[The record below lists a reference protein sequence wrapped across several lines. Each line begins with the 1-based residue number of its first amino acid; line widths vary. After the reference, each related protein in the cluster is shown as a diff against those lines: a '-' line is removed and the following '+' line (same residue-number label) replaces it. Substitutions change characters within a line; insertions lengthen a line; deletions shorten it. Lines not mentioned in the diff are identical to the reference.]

1 MRRKFQHRLTFGSH
15 YFINYGGFVL
25 VFVRLLSPHKVVPS
39 TLGHKMECF
48 PHVTSSLTFPSLNL
62 VLGHA
67 IPYVS
72 MGGIVNTKN
81 EMSLVVRDV

>member
-1 MRRKFQHRLTFGSH
+1 M
-15 YFINYGGFVL
+15 
-25 VFVRLLSPHKVVPS
+25 FVRLLSLHKVVPS
-39 TLGHKMECF
+39 TQGHKMECF
-48 PHVTSSLTFPSLNL
+48 PHVSSSSSLPYLNL

-81 EMSLVVRDV
+81 EMRLVVRDI